1 MKMFRA
7 QVDLIRQHLF
17 NLSTGKQSMTYR
29 QMRHFNN
36 SEICRYKFS
45 ENKFASLLAKKPS
58 NVTSVNS
65 MPIRCAYDLND
76 VENRRISTSQVALN
90 NNKGVAGEEPTSEK
104 IQEASEERVDEP
116 LVLTERIAHLHIMT
130 ISMNRGKK
138 RNCVNHEMAQ
148 QLLDAFYA
156 YEADEEMY
164 CAVFHGLGGNFS
176 AGYDL
181 EELADIDESELA
193 NTVASH
199 MIDRGPMGPT
209 RMEFTKPVIAAIE
222 GWCVAGG
229 LELAL
234 MADLRV
240 VDADAKLG
248 FLNRRFGVPLLDG
261 GSVRLPE
268 LIGLSRAMDLI
279 LTGRIVDANEAHT
292 LGLVNVISKTG
303 AAYGRAMH
311 LAKEIT
317 AHPQTCLRADR
328 ASAIHATFASKSLQ
342 QSLDHEGME
351 GLHVLSK
358 ESINGAK
365 KFVSGLGKH
374 GKFNVTPVAEK
385 QEWQKEFDEMIKDNK
400 SN

>member
-1 MKMFRA
+1 MIRVGIHPLK
-7 QVDLIRQHLF
+7 QIITDLSHVGEKSIIHRHIRHLHASDRYLF
-17 NLSTGKQSMTYR
+17 TSTQSRPITSRIKQSEK
-29 QMRHFNN
+29 
-36 SEICRYKFS
+36 SETSISKCVGHPLSSVISKKYFATTSDLAVNGDKTTTENEPPVS
-45 ENKFASLLAKKPS
+45 E
-58 NVTSVNS
+58 TT
-65 MPIRCAYDLND
+65 R
-76 VENRRISTSQVALN
+76 T
-90 NNKGVAGEEPTSEK
+90 EPYV
-104 IQEASEERVDEP
+104 I
-116 LVLTERIAHLHIMT
+116 TERMEHLHIMT
-130 ISMNRGKK
+130 ISMNRSKK
-138 RNCVNHEMAQ
+138 RNCVNQKMAQ
-148 QLLDAFYA
+148 ELLDAFNTF
-156 YEADEEMY
+156 EADEEMY
-164 CAVFHGLGGNFS
+164 CAVFNGIGGNFS

-181 EELADIDESELA
+181 EELADIEESDLA
-193 NTVASH
+193 NTVASQ

-209 RMEFTKPVIAAIE
+209 RMEFTKPVIAVIE

-240 VDADAKLG
+240 ADTDAKLG

-279 LTGRIVDANEAHT
+279 LTGRIVEAEEAHT
-292 LGLVNVISKTG
+292 LGLVNIVTKTG

-317 AHPQTCLRADR
+317 THPQTCLRADR

-342 QSLDHEGME
+342 GSLDNEGME

-358 ESINGAK
+358 ESIKGAK

-374 GKFNVTPVAEK
+374 GKFNVTPVGEK
-385 QEWQKEFDEMIKDNK
+385 QEWQKEFEQMVKDEPKQQA
-400 SN
+400 

>member
-1 MKMFRA
+1 MIRFKLFPMKEIVSNTSDIIVGKSKIHTSIHNLA
-7 QVDLIRQHLF
+7 IRPRCLPQAKRY
-17 NLSTGKQSMTYR
+17 NGGASYKNEQKSTGNFKSSLCTSSMNTFFPAKR
-29 QMRHFNN
+29 FSTTPIDAANVEESS
-36 SEICRYKFS
+36 SEGTKNAP
-45 ENKFASLLAKKPS
+45 E
-58 NVTSVNS
+58 
-65 MPIRCAYDLND
+65 DLP
-76 VENRRISTSQVALN
+76 
-90 NNKGVAGEEPTSEK
+90 KEPY
-104 IQEASEERVDEP
+104 
-116 LVLTERIAHLHIMT
+116 VLTERIKQFHIMT
-130 ISMNRGKK
+130 ISMNRGRK
-138 RNCVNHEMAQ
+138 RNCVNKEMAQ
-148 QLLDAFYA
+148 ELLEAFNDF
-156 YEADEEMY
+156 EADDEMY

-181 EELADIDESELA
+181 EELADIEESQLA
-193 NTVASH
+193 TTVACN
-199 MIDRGPMGPT
+199 MMDRGPMGPT
-209 RMEFTKPVIAAIE
+209 RIDFKKPVIAAIE

-240 VDADAKLG
+240 ADSDAKLG

-279 LTGRIVDANEAHT
+279 LTGRIVEAEEAHT
-292 LGLVNVISKTG
+292 LGLVNYVTKTG

-317 AHPQTCLRADR
+317 AHPQACLMADR
-328 ASAIHATFASKSLQ
+328 ASAIYATFASKSLED
-342 QSLDHEGME
+342 SLDQEGMN

-358 ESINGAK
+358 ESIKGAK

-385 QEWQKEFDEMIKDNK
+385 QEWQKEFEEMVKTESK
-400 SN
+400 